1 MPSVSRFRRLFESAR
16 HGILPLDADIITE
29 RNIEAATILRERAAA
44 NATLDSLP
52 GLFYVLNDKHVIQR
66 WNKNFEAISGYAP
79 NEISHLS
86 LTDFFAEPDNA
97 IIAEAI
103 EQVFLTGE
111 ATVEAD
117 FVGKGR
123 TGIPYLF
130 TGTRVMIDQM
140 PCLIGMGIDLTMRRR
155 ADRRIQRLN
164 RVYAVLS
171 GINALIQRV
180 RNRDELF
187 TEACRIAVEQGQ
199 FKMAWIGVA
208 DPQSLKIAPIAT
220 AGVGPEFLAFI
231 KDRFSLNEGAALGNT
246 LIARAIRDKAAAV
259 TNDIRID
266 ARIDFMKERID
277 PGIFS
282 IAALPLLVSGEAFG
296 VLVLY
301 ADEAGFF
308 DEDEIRLLT
317 DLAGEIGFAVDY
329 IHKEERLSSAKRS
342 R

>member
-1 MPSVSRFRRLFESAR
+1 
-16 HGILPLDADIITE
+16 LPIA
-29 RNIEAATILRERAAA
+29 AATILRERAAT

-66 WNKNFEAISGYAP
+66 WNKNFEVISGYAS
-79 NEISHLS
+79 NEISHMS
-86 LTDFFAEPDNA
+86 LTDFFDEPDNG

-103 EQVFLTGE
+103 KQVFLTGE

-117 FVGKGR
+117 FVARGR
-123 TGIPYLF
+123 TRIPYLF

-140 PCLIGMGIDLTMRRR
+140 PCLIGMGIDITVRRQ
-155 ADRRIQRLN
+155 ADRRIRRLN

-171 GINALIQRV
+171 GINTLIVRV

-187 TEACRIAVEQGQ
+187 SEACRIAVEQGQ

-208 DPQSLKIAPIAT
+208 DPETLKIAPIAT
-220 AGVGPEFLAFI
+220 AGMGPEFLAFI
-231 KDRFSLNEGAALGNT
+231 KDRFSLNEGAPLGNT
-246 LIARAIRDKAAAV
+246 LIAHAIRDKTAAV

-266 ARIDFMKERID
+266 PRIDFMKERVD
-277 PGIFS
+277 LGIFS
-282 IAALPLLVSGEAFG
+282 IAALPLLVSDEAFG

-308 DEDEIRLLT
+308 DEEEIRLLT
-317 DLAGEIGFAVDY
+317 DLAGEIGFALDH
-329 IHKEERLSSAKRS
+329 IHKEERLSSRACCDY
-342 R
+342 